1 MTGGTQILRLRII
14 LKIWVPFLKILM
26 PASLLFGY
34 HNVTNQF
41 KHIGQPEDTDNFVG
55 L

>member
-1 MTGGTQILRLRII
+1 MAWPLETLVSTF
-14 LKIWVPFLKILM
+14 KIC
-26 PASLLFGY
+26 PATTFSSFCLPPGLLYGY